1 LADDEDANQVHL
13 LFAFIMELSTAEITG
28 LLGGYMWPF
37 IRIAALV
44 MTAPIF
50 SSKFVTVRSR
60 LLLAIA
66 LSIVIIPAMPAI
78 DIPAVEPLSG
88 TGLLIIA
95 HQILIGACMGFM
107 LQLLFNA
114 FIIAGQIVAMQM
126 GLGFASMV
134 DPQNGVTVP
143 VISQFY
149 LIFVTLVF
157 ISLDGHLILIQV
169 LAESFVTLPVSSSGL
184 PYTSF
189 RDIVAQASWMY
200 AAGVLVALP
209 AIGSLMMVNLSFGIL
224 SRAAPQISPF
234 SIGFPM
240 SIILGFTIILVTLPA
255 ASNHLVTMADQM
267 LQMIRLLVQPGGTV

>member
-1 LADDEDANQVHL
+1 
-13 LFAFIMELSTAEITG
+13 MEFSSAEITG
-28 LLGGYMWPF
+28 MLGSYIWPF
-37 IRIAALV
+37 FRIAALV

-50 SSKFVTVRSR
+50 SSNFVNARSR
-60 LLLAIA
+60 LLIALAI
-66 LSIVIIPAMPAI
+66 SIVLVPAI
-78 DIPAVEPLSG
+78 PTVAPAVEPLSG
-88 TGLLIIA
+88 AGLLIVA

-107 LQLLFNA
+107 LQFLFNG
-114 FIIAGQIVAMQM
+114 FIIAGQIIAMQM
-126 GLGFASMV
+126 GLGFASMI

-169 LAESFVTLPVSSSGL
+169 LSDSFITLPVMPSGL

-200 AAGVLVALP
+200 ASGVLVALP
-209 AIGSLMMVNLSFGIL
+209 AIGSLMMVNLAFGIL

-240 SIILGFTIILVTLPA
+240 TILLGFGIIYVTLPA
-255 ASNHLVTMADQM
+255 ASNHLVHMADYM
-267 LQMIRLLVQPGGTV
+267 LQTIRILVQPNG

>member
-1 LADDEDANQVHL
+1 
-13 LFAFIMELSTAEITG
+13 
-28 LLGGYMWPF
+28 
-37 IRIAALV
+37 
-44 MTAPIF
+44 
-50 SSKFVTVRSR
+50 
-60 LLLAIA
+60 
-66 LSIVIIPAMPAI
+66 
-78 DIPAVEPLSG
+78 
-88 TGLLIIA
+88 
-95 HQILIGACMGFM
+95 ILIGACMGFM

-157 ISLDGHLILIQV
+157 LSLDGHLILLKV
-169 LAESFVTLPVSSSGL
+169 LAESFVTLPVLPSGL
-184 PYTSF
+184 PHTSF
-189 RDIVAQASWMY
+189 RDLVGQASWMY

-209 AIGSLMMVNLSFGIL
+209 AIGSLMMVNLAFGIL

-240 SIILGFTIILVTLPA
+240 TIILGFAIIYFTLPT
-255 ASNHLVTMADQM
+255 ASAHLVTMADQM
-267 LQMIRLLVQPGGTV
+267 LQMIRFLVNPNG

>member
-1 LADDEDANQVHL
+1 
-13 LFAFIMELSTAEITG
+13 MELSTAEITS
-28 LLGGYMWPF
+28 LLGSYMWPF

-50 SSKFVTVRSR
+50 SSNFVNVRSR
-60 LLLAIA
+60 ILLTLAI
-66 LSIVIIPAMPAI
+66 SIVIIPAMPDLNMPAI
-78 DIPAVEPLSG
+78 NPLSS
-88 TGLLIIA
+88 TGLLIVA

-114 FIIAGQIVAMQM
+114 FIIAGQIIAMQM

-157 ISLDGHLILIQV
+157 LSLDGHLILLKV
-169 LAESFVTLPVSSSGL
+169 LAESFVTLPVSSVGL
-184 PYTSF
+184 PHTSF
-189 RDIVAQASWMY
+189 RDVVAQASWMY

-240 SIILGFTIILVTLPA
+240 SIILGFVIIFVTLPA
-255 ASNHLVTMADQM
+255 SSNHLVNMADQM
-267 LQMIRLLVQPGGTV
+267 LQMIRLLVQPGGAV

>member
-1 LADDEDANQVHL
+1 MQ
-13 LFAFIMELSTAEITG
+13 FTSAEISG
-28 LLGGYMWPF
+28 LLGSYIWPF
-37 IRIAALV
+37 FRIAALV

-50 SSKFVTVRSR
+50 SSNFVNMKSR
-60 LLLAIA
+60 LLIALAI
-66 LSIVIIPAMPAI
+66 SIVIVPSIPNAA
-78 DIPAVEPLSG
+78 PAVEPLSG
-88 TGLLIIA
+88 AGLLIVS

-107 LQLLFNA
+107 LQLLFNS
-114 FIIAGQIVAMQM
+114 FIIAGQIIAMQM
-126 GLGFASMV
+126 GLGFASMI

-157 ISLDGHLILIQV
+157 LSLDGHLILLQV
-169 LAESFVTLPVSSSGL
+169 LTESFVTLPVQASGL
-184 PYTSF
+184 PHTSF
-189 RDIVAQASWMY
+189 RDLVGQASWMY
-200 AAGVLVALP
+200 ASGLLVALP

-240 SIILGFTIILVTLPA
+240 TIILGFAIIYFTLPT

-267 LQMIRLLVQPGGTV
+267 LQMIRFLVNPNG